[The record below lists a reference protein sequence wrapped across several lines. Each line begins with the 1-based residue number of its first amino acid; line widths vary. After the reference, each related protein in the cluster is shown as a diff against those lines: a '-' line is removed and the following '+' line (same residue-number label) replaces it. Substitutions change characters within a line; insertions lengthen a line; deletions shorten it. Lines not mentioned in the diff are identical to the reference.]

1 MTNDEIKNYK
11 ESLAD
16 FPQPKPVETVEE
28 DHSILGIY
36 KIKGHYTIFDKPEH
50 CYNSAIFKVP
60 EEPIVVVTTGKTF
73 KARGHIMAVEIIIV
87 QDEQTLTRWIH
98 TSSLELISSSSR

>member
-11 ESLAD
+11 ESLAS
-16 FPQPKPVETVEE
+16 FSQPKPVETVEE

-50 CYNSAIFKVP
+50 CHNSALFRVA
-60 EEPIVVVTTGKTF
+60 EEPIIVVTTGKTF
-73 KARGHIMAVEIIIV
+73 KSRGHILAVEIIIV
-87 QDEQTLTRWIH
+87 QNEQTLTRWIH
-98 TSSLELISSSSR
+98 TSSLELISGK